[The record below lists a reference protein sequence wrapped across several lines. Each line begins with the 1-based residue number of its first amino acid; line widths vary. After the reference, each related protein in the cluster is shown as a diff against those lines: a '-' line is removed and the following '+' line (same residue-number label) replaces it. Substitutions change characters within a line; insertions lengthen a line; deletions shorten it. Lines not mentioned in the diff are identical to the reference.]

1 MQELG
6 ATPSQPMLGE
16 VLEDVLVVSSH
27 AKVHGV
33 VDHMMHGVVHW
44 RCVALFP
51 LSLLFLFP
59 EELFLGDLLDESLFE
74 GVTILGLL
82 GCLFF

>member
-1 MQELG
+1 VQELG
-6 ATPSQPMLGE
+6 ATPGQPVLGE
-16 VLEDVLVVSSH
+16 VLQDVLVVSSH
-27 AKVHGV
+27 AKVHRV
-33 VDHMMHGVVHW
+33 VDYVMHGVVHW

-59 EELFLGDLLDESLFE
+59 EELLLGNLLDEGLFE
-74 GVTILGLL
+74 GVPALGLL